1 MHRFFCPPENINKEY
16 IVIDDKKEM
25 HHIRDVLRLK
35 LNDGILIFDGA
46 GKEYSGIIK
55 EIKKEYVKVKITSE
69 KKLDKK
75 KDINITLACAIPKKG
90 RFDYIVEKVTE
101 LGVDKIIPLE
111 TTRTIISLNEKHRD
125 VKLNHW
131 RQVAISSSKQ
141 CRGSFLP
148 EVEYV
153 RKFSEAILR
162 AKDYDLCLFF
172 CLEGK
177 KRKIK
182 DALKDFKKGKIIIF
196 IGPEGDFTSEE
207 IALAKKYGCQF
218 ACLGSRV
225 LKVDTAAISVI
236 SVINSLFSI

>member
-1 MHRFFCPPENINKEY
+1 MHRFFCSPENINKEY
-16 IVIDDKKEM
+16 ILINDEKEV
-25 HHIRDVLRLK
+25 HHIADVLRLRV
-35 LNDGILIFDGA
+35 NDSIVVFNGE
-46 GKEYSGIIK
+46 GKEYNGIIK
-55 EIKKEYVKVKITSE
+55 EIKRKYVKVKIISE

-75 KDINITLACAIPKKG
+75 KDINITLACAIPKRG

-111 TTRTIISLNEKHRD
+111 TNRTIVSLNEKHQD
-125 VKLNHW
+125 LKLRHW
-131 RQVAISSSKQ
+131 KQIAINSSKQ

-153 RKFSEAILR
+153 MKFPNLISR
-162 AKDYDLCLFF
+162 VKDYDLCLFF
-172 CLEGK
+172 CLEGR
-177 KRKIK
+177 KRKIR

-196 IGPEGDFTSEE
+196 IGPEGDFTNEE
-207 IALAKKYGCQF
+207 IALAKKYGCRF

-236 SVINSLFSI
+236 SIINSLFSI